1 MDCGTCKGAIE
12 DATHRIQRDKMAYEH
27 KRLLTVC
34 LTVVVVVAL
43 VCGAVVGCFTI
54 KKQQETIIEQ
64 QYALNMQYA
73 SLMEYLAGAEV
84 STETI
89 ESNDGG
95 VAAKIEGNGNA
106 ISSGSSITT
115 SDTGESTADGGA
127 VDGED

>member
-12 DATHRIQRDKMAYEH
+12 DATYRIQKDKMAYEH

-34 LTVVVVVAL
+34 LTIIVAVAM
-43 VCGAVVGCFTI
+43 VCGAVVGCCTI

-73 SLMEYLAGAEV
+73 SLMEYLANAEI

-89 ESNDGG
+89 DGGEGG
-95 VAAKIEGNGNA
+95 VAAKIDGNGNTIA
-106 ISSGSSITT
+106 NGSSAAT
-115 SDTGESTADGGA
+115 DGGTADG
-127 VDGED
+127 EN